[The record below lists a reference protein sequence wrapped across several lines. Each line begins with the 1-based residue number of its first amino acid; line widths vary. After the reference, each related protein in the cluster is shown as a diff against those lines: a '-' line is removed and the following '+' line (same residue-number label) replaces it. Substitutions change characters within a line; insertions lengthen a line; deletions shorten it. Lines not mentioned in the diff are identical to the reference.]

1 VLLGASQF
9 PNFPRE
15 RHLDNPSFG
24 NSARA
29 FQSVISDGDVSLS
42 GKPSV
47 LDLFDSDLAPQ
58 EIIRRIR
65 DFLKAEANITDVVLY
80 YCGHGSFLS
89 DRTYFLMIRATEPD
103 SEAFTGLPWR
113 QMRHTLEPHLAN
125 KRVYIVLDCCFAG
138 RAITEFQSVALGP
151 LIEEQTFHAL
161 PRRGTA
167 LVAASAHGDV
177 AIAPGERSLTMFT
190 GALVEAIENGLEA
203 RTRTLSFRDLVAGI
217 RRRLPEL
224 YPGRAVLPQIH
235 DPVQPEGDVSAT
247 PLFINR
253 AFQPPKEPD
262 ATESERETF
271 DFAVSDLERPLAR
284 TRLAAIAT
292 LEGLIESTRSR
303 PFRQKILDRIG
314 KAEAEDDSRA
324 VVIRATQTLQRF
336 STVADASRTARD
348 SESGSVTDNADAV
361 EQCTDAE
368 RSVGR
373 TDADASVT
381 GDVTKP
387 TRITFIEALKGIFAY
402 GIAPG
407 FVTGFLQIIIV
418 KLFGFAATSFII
430 AQFVIPTAS
439 GYVLAKRTN
448 LPTLTS
454 IIGLAITG
462 LAMGICELVPLGIFL
477 GTPALVVPI
486 CVLGTFLGW
495 GLLLGFERWFSK
507 RL

>member
-1 VLLGASQF
+1 MNTAGDSAQGKLGLVFLGFSQF

-47 LDLFDSDLAPQ
+47 LDLFDSDLSPQ
-58 EIIRRIR
+58 KIIRRIR

-224 YPGRAVLPQIH
+224 
-235 DPVQPEGDVSAT
+235 
-247 PLFINR
+247 
-253 AFQPPKEPD
+253 
-262 ATESERETF
+262 
-271 DFAVSDLERPLAR
+271 
-284 TRLAAIAT
+284 
-292 LEGLIESTRSR
+292 
-303 PFRQKILDRIG
+303 
-314 KAEAEDDSRA
+314 
-324 VVIRATQTLQRF
+324 
-336 STVADASRTARD
+336 
-348 SESGSVTDNADAV
+348 
-361 EQCTDAE
+361 
-368 RSVGR
+368 
-373 TDADASVT
+373 
-381 GDVTKP
+381 
-387 TRITFIEALKGIFAY
+387 
-402 GIAPG
+402 
-407 FVTGFLQIIIV
+407 
-418 KLFGFAATSFII
+418 
-430 AQFVIPTAS
+430 
-439 GYVLAKRTN
+439 
-448 LPTLTS
+448 
-454 IIGLAITG
+454 
-462 LAMGICELVPLGIFL
+462 
-477 GTPALVVPI
+477 
-486 CVLGTFLGW
+486 
-495 GLLLGFERWFSK
+495 
-507 RL
+507 